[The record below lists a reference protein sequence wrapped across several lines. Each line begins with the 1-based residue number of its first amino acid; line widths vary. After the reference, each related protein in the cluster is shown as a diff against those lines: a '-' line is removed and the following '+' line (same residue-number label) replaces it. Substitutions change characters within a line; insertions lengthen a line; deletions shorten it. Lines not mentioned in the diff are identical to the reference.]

1 MRIDVRIGFG
11 PRPAREH
18 TTGSIPE
25 PTLVRSKWG
34 LLSSRLIFTSAL
46 HASVHCMIAIGLH
59 DHFDLDSDALRPLEA
74 GSEPVLIGAAEA
86 ESRFSERFCQGS

>member
-1 MRIDVRIGFG
+1 
-11 PRPAREH
+11 
-18 TTGSIPE
+18 
-25 PTLVRSKWG
+25 
-34 LLSSRLIFTSAL
+34 
-46 HASVHCMIAIGLH
+46 MIAIGLH